1 MTFKP
6 VRLITKLKEHIKQV
20 IKHIELIIV
29 QVHIRLVKH
38 MII

>member
-1 MTFKP
+1 MTLKQ

-20 IKHIELIIV
+20 IKHIVLIMV
-29 QVHIRLVKH
+29 QVHIRLVEH